1 MKVALYVRV
10 STQDQASEGY
20 SIEQQKEALLK
31 YCEARGWK
39 AQRVFCDAGFSG
51 SNVDRPALQEMIL
64 SICEFDTVLVYKLD
78 RLSRSQKDTLWLFE
92 DVFEANGVS
101 FTSLCESFDTTSA
114 FGKATIGILSVFAQL
129 EREQIKER
137 MAMGRL
143 GRVKSGKTSAWVV
156 APFGYNYIGGELIQD
171 PIAAKIVKSIYEHFI
186 AGESIS
192 SIVKNLNNAGHICK
206 ERPWSY
212 RTVKSVLMNAVYT
225 GISNFRGEQYQG
237 NHAPILSGDLFTQAQ
252 AEFERRSQSK
262 KNSFNK
268 NPEPFERKHL
278 LSGMLEC
285 GYCGSGFKL
294 VKGRERKNGT
304 CSRNYEC
311 TMKRAAD
318 DTHCAHEKCKT
329 PKTKTRNICRYFV
342 DELERKVINKLKRE
356 RLDLEK
362 HPYEKRAE
370 KLRLLVDKIIIKG
383 NRIQIRWK

>member
-51 SNVDRPALQEMIL
+51 SNVDRPALQELLI

-92 DVFEANGVS
+92 DIFEANGVS
-101 FTSLCESFDTTSA
+101 FSSLCESFDTSSA

-143 GRVKSGKTSAWVV
+143 GRVKSGKTSAWAV
-156 APFGYNYIGGELIQD
+156 APFGYNYIGGELVQD
-171 PIAAKIVKSIYEHFI
+171 PVAAKIVIDIYELFL
-186 AGESIS
+186 AGESVS
-192 SIVKNLNNAGHICK
+192 SIVRKLNNDGHINK

-212 RTVKSVLMNAVYT
+212 RTVKSVLTNAVYT
-225 GISNFRGEQYQG
+225 GVSNFRGEQYQG
-237 NHAPILSGDLFTQAQ
+237 NHSPVLSSDLFERAQDEFVRRTQDYANNY
-252 AEFERRSQSK
+252 S
-262 KNSFNK
+262 K

-278 LSGMLEC
+278 LSGILEC

-304 CSRNYEC
+304 CSRYYEC

-318 DTHCAHEKCKT
+318 DTRCAREKSKT
-329 PKTKTRNICRYFV
+329 PKTKTRKIYRCPL
-342 DELERKVINKLKRE
+342 DELERKVTQKLRRE
-356 RLDLEK
+356 RFDLEK
-362 HPYEKRAE
+362 LPYEQRAE
-370 KLRLLVDKIIIKG
+370 KLRSLVDKIVIKG
-383 NRIQIRWK
+383 NQTQIRWK